1 MAGAV
6 GLTSRRRSPPRPAL
20 PDPGNR
26 ARLPPGSP
34 PSLPEA
40 TRSGPTHRPG
50 GMALPPLACR
60 RPDQSVIGV
69 MVPPGCLEHRTPAFL
84 RLLQSPTPLKQLSSL
99 AFRPVEQV
107 FQNPFRRLHQT
118 AWHGGHPEAFPA
130 LGSDLL
136 DVCCRLCWMQ
146 GRRRRAQH
154 HRPPR
159 AGGFC
164 GTGLA
169 ARHQNFREVRAEVGR
184 FHTDEQLTGFSP
196 DSQRSATPVSSD
208 RTKSRPRPILAE
220 TSARSSSSGTST
232 MERWT

>member
-1 MAGAV
+1 M
-6 GLTSRRRSPPRPAL
+6 
-20 PDPGNR
+20 
-26 ARLPPGSP
+26 
-34 PSLPEA
+34 
-40 TRSGPTHRPG
+40 
-50 GMALPPLACR
+50 
-60 RPDQSVIGV
+60 
-69 MVPPGCLEHRTPAFL
+69 PPGCLEHRTPAFR
-84 RLLQSPTPLKQLSSL
+84 RLLQPPTPLKQLSSL

-196 DSQRSATPVSSD
+196 DSQRSATPVNSD
-208 RTKSRPRPILAE
+208 RTKSRPRPVLAE
-220 TSARSSSSGTST
+220 ASARSSSSGTST
-232 MERWT
+232 MERWTCRVNAMTAVAANVHQRACDRAIQAKIRVTMTSTAVSPTRQSSSRQSSRRQCVTKYDAK